1 MQRVIE
7 LIDNISPVGLV
18 ESPVFDSIEEIAF
31 DIFEEQV
38 EIKIVFGLFIGKYA
52 LSPQIQQ
59 ISFHMSKWADEENA
73 LMVTKCYFLMC
84 NEQ

>member
-1 MQRVIE
+1 MQCVIE

-38 EIKIVFGLFIGKYA
+38 EIKIVFGL
-52 LSPQIQQ
+52 
-59 ISFHMSKWADEENA
+59 DN
-73 LMVTKCYFLMC
+73 FL
-84 NEQ
+84 QLDYIRVI